1 MSPPT
6 IVEVSDISPGGADP
20 GVPAAAADEVRQIRF
35 NRPAGAANIYLVRHG
50 ETVAARADEPFD
62 LLGGHGDPPLGQ
74 RGLAQA
80 ERIGERLARA
90 HGVQEITAIYVTPLK
105 RTLQT
110 AGPLTVRLGMEA
122 VVEPDLREVY
132 LGEWEGGLYRIKITE
147 GDPIAKVMYEAQRW
161 DVIPGAE
168 PDDEFGARV
177 HAAISR
183 IAVRHPD
190 ETVAVFAHG
199 GVIARILADAT
210 DSRPFAFLGVD
221 NGSISHVVATEDWM
235 AIRSYND
242 TAHLE
247 DTLLP
252 A

>member
-1 MSPPT
+1 
-6 IVEVSDISPGGADP
+6 
-20 GVPAAAADEVRQIRF
+20 
-35 NRPAGAANIYLVRHG
+35 VRHG

-62 LLGGHGDPPLGQ
+62 LLGGHGDPPLGE

-80 ERIGERLARA
+80 ERIGQRLARA
-90 HGVQEITAIYVTPLK
+90 HGIEAISAVYVTPLK

-110 AGPLTVRLGMEA
+110 ARPLIDRLGIEPE
-122 VVEPDLREVY
+122 VEPDLREVY

-147 GDPIAKVMYEAQRW
+147 GDPVAKVMYEAQRW

-168 PDDEFGARV
+168 PDEDFAARV
-177 HAAISR
+177 RAGISR

-190 ETVAVFAHG
+190 QTVAVFAHG
-199 GVIARILADAT
+199 GVIAKVLAAAT

-221 NGSISHVVATEDWM
+221 NGSISHIVATEDWL

-247 DTLLP
+247 DSP
-252 A
+252 MPG